1 MEPKRAPANGVAD
14 HERLHGIG
22 SCASGH
28 ATVPIAVS
36 APAPMF
42 RKGLVAALGEL
53 GFAAEEPDDLLQWAS
68 THRHGVVV
76 ISLSTIEDLSL
87 VSSLRRLRNGLV
99 IAALLPDA
107 RPADYRAALQAGASA
122 PVARDAPV
130 EEIVAVIRQALDRR
144 TLLPAEVARR
154 IVSEA
159 DVAPEATRLRDEEI
173 DWLRAMA
180 GGLTIEQLADEAGY
194 SRRTMFRILRD
205 LYRRMGA
212 TSRTEALLQA
222 TRWGLLSS
230 SGAAHDGA
238 LVK

>member
-1 MEPKRAPANGVAD
+1 
-14 HERLHGIG
+14 
-22 SCASGH
+22 
-28 ATVPIAVS
+28 
-36 APAPMF
+36 MF

-53 GFAAEEPDDLLQWAS
+53 GFAADEPEDLLQWAS
-68 THRHGVVV
+68 SHRHGVVV
-76 ISLSTIEDLSL
+76 ISLTCPQDLSL

-107 RPADYRAALQAGASA
+107 RPCDYRAALQAGASA

-130 EEIVAVIRQALDRR
+130 DEIVAVIQQALDRR
-144 TLLPAEVARR
+144 TLLPVDVAHR
-154 IVSEA
+154 IVSDAE
-159 DVAPEATRLRDEEI
+159 VAPEATRLSSEEI

-222 TRWGLLSS
+222 TRWGLLST
-230 SGAAHDGA
+230 SGRHDDGA
-238 LVK
+238 LVQ